1 MVKMLSSVGR
11 RKSKTA
17 FGFDIAFSYVD
28 QRLQDVLGHFQKDFD
43 REISAE
49 NLGPKFGQY
58 GSFLPMLLRNPLTQS
73 QHKSV
78 TSVQSSNI
86 PQLLKKFENM
96 QSTTT
101 NNTTLPLCNKKALKI
116 RLKIGV
122 GKAPQSNSVG
132 HSSLDFN
139 NCLSSSFESTLENK
153 DGNHEP
159 LSSMVQAKALL
170 VIPEN
175 STLSPVPDSLCLEE
189 KGSPATRSSKT
200 RIYHGETKLQKQ
212 PARDSHRIESSPAFE
227 GNPFILEKELHKQ
240 YMKLNLLKR
249 CRKGHEKHNTQ
260 DCSNVAKK
268 RKEYSA
274 SACESNLNESATEN
288 SGVFSSACP
297 STKLFGEMQD
307 KSNVT
312 KKRKECSTSSGTAD
326 AANESSLVMW
336 RKVGWADGVTDDVV
350 GVQKESSEPDNL
362 KKLVKARTPF
372 GKDYSLAENTLK
384 EAINL
389 KHSADRL
396 KNGESEVE
404 VSGIYLHAALQFL
417 LAASMFEVHDMGSAE
432 LGEITESTE
441 IYIDTQKILKQCAIS
456 FERNGET
463 AAAALAYK
471 CVEVAYMRVI
481 FSMCSHIRRDSRE
494 LQASLHGHPF
504 GQESLPLSAIDVK
517 NVRKDGTPPV
527 TEAKGVK
534 LLASRPTCS
543 SLQLLDYAE
552 YVSSAMDATQRSLSA
567 LKAAQWKYGLRGIAA
582 VKKAFDFH
590 FHDMDGF
597 LHLVRL
603 ALEEIDI

>member
-1 MVKMLSSVGR
+1 MV
-11 RKSKTA
+11 
-17 FGFDIAFSYVD
+17 
-28 QRLQDVLGHFQKDFD
+28 
-43 REISAE
+43 
-49 NLGPKFGQY
+49 
-58 GSFLPMLLRNPLTQS
+58 LRNPLTQS

-78 TSVQSSNI
+78 TSLQSSNI
-86 PQLLKKFENM
+86 PQLLKKFEKTH
-96 QSTTT
+96 STTT
-101 NNTTLPLCNKKALKI
+101 NNTTPPVCDKKALKI

-122 GKAPQSNSVG
+122 GKAPKSNSVG

-139 NCLSSSFESTLENK
+139 NCLSASFESTLENK

-159 LSSMVQAKALL
+159 LSSMVQAKALS
-170 VIPEN
+170 VIPDN

-189 KGSPATRSSKT
+189 KGSPATRSSKM
-200 RIYHGETKLQKQ
+200 RIDHGERQLQKQ
-212 PARDSHRIESSPAFE
+212 PTRDSNRIESSPAFE
-227 GNPFILEKELHKQ
+227 GDPFMLEKELHKQ
-240 YMKLNLLKR
+240 CMKLNLLKHR
-249 CRKGHEKHNTQ
+249 RKGHAKHNTQ
-260 DCSNVAKK
+260 DRSNITKK

-288 SGVFSSACP
+288 SGAFSSAGP

-326 AANESSLVMW
+326 AANESSLIM
-336 RKVGWADGVTDDVV
+336 RQKVGWADGVTEVV
-350 GVQKESSEPDNL
+350 GVRKESSEPDNL
-362 KKLVKARTPF
+362 KKLVKERTPF

-456 FERNGET
+456 FESNGET

-481 FSMCSHIRRDSRE
+481 FSICSHIRRDSCE

-504 GQESLPLSAIDVK
+504 GQESSPLSAIDVK
-517 NVRKDGTPPV
+517 NVREDGTAPV

-534 LLASRPTCS
+534 PLASRPTCS
-543 SLQLLDYAE
+543 SLQLLDYAD

-567 LKAAQWKYGLRGIAA
+567 LKAAQWKYGLQGIAA
-582 VKKAFDFH
+582 VKKALDFH